1 MKAVIFIFIIMISCR
16 KSEIESSVTDNN
28 HIENIILN
36 PKIIISRAKYNSIIA
51 TSDKLIKHDNENAIL
66 IGNVKV
72 EFFNENGEHISKLFS
87 DSAKIDEN
95 NNNFKAIGNVN
106 IISDS
111 NFTLSTQLLLWDNQ
125 YKLVTS
131 NDSVRFTT
139 DEGDTM
145 YGIGF
150 QSDMDLANYK
160 VYKPHGI
167 ARQKTTE

>member
-1 MKAVIFIFIIMISCR
+1 MKAIIFIFIIIISCR
-16 KSEIESSVTDNN
+16 RSEIDSSVTDNN

-72 EFFNENGEHISKLFS
+72 DFFNENGEHISKLFS

-95 NNNFKAIGNVN
+95 NNNFIAIGNVN

-167 ARQKTTE
+167 TREKITE

>member
-72 EFFNENGEHISKLFS
+72 DFFNENGEHISKLFS

-167 ARQKTTE
+167 TREKTTE